1 MSKISISQY
10 LDSDVAEDDIDTI
23 GRSVLNEY
31 ARANGLHITGA
42 VERVSDE
49 FVVGVPLPDADGN
62 MSVRHVPIGSP
73 LAEGHTTPDARMV
86 TWAVETEATTA
97 DPAPHLIGTI
107 GNDGATHVLVPAEIV
122 EHGGMIAFVHNLGS
136 SDVLI
141 TAYAADGSPVG
152 YEFAFEI
159 SGNEHQMMLPPG
171 VSHLQAVIDTEEN
184 Q

>member
-1 MSKISISQY
+1 VSKISISQY
-10 LDSDVAEDDIDTI
+10 LAADVDEVDVDTI

-31 ARANGLHITGA
+31 ARAHGLHITGD
-42 VERVSDE
+42 VERVSDA
-49 FVVGVPLPDADGN
+49 FVVGVRLPDVDGT
-62 MSVRHVPIGSP
+62 MSVKHVPIDSP

-122 EHGGMIAFVHNLGS
+122 EQGGMIAFVHNLGN

-152 YEFAFEI
+152 YEFATEI
-159 SGNEHQMMLPPG
+159 SDNEHQMLLPPG